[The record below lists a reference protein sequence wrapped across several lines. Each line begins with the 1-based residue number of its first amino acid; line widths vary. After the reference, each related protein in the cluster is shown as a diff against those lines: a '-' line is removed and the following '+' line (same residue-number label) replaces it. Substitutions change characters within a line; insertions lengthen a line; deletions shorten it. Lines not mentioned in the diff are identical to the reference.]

1 MTAQR
6 ELEDFRPS
14 TRVTLAAMWSSLMFL
29 YVYGDYFN
37 MYTPGK
43 IEAMSAGRMGPL
55 GAASESVLLGVA
67 MMMAIPSL
75 MIVLSLLLPPVIG
88 KWLNVLFGLAYTVI
102 LALTLP
108 GAQLFYLAYG
118 GIEIALTL
126 LITWTALRWP
136 RRAVGFPQS

>member
-1 MTAQR
+1 MTAPR

-14 TRVTLAAMWSSLMFL
+14 TKVMLAAMWSSLMFL

-75 MIVLSLLLPPVIG
+75 MIVLSLLLAPVIG
-88 KWLNVLFGLAYTVI
+88 KWLNVLVGLAYTGI

-108 GAQLFYLAYG
+108 GAPLFYLAYG

-136 RRAVGFPQS
+136 RRAVASPQA

>member
-1 MTAQR
+1 MSAQR
-6 ELEDFRPS
+6 ELEDFRPP
-14 TRVTLAAMWSSLMFL
+14 TKVALAAMWSSLMFL
-29 YVYGDYFN
+29 YVYGDYFY
-37 MYTPGK
+37 MYVPGK
-43 IEAMSAGRMGPL
+43 IDAMSAGSIGPF
-55 GAASESVLLGVA
+55 GVASEPVLLGVA

-75 MIVLSLLLPPVIG
+75 MIALSLLLPPVIG

-136 RRAVGFPQS
+136 RRAAETLEE

>member
-1 MTAQR
+1 MTTQSA
-6 ELEDFRPS
+6 LEDFRPP
-14 TRVTLAAMWSSLMFL
+14 TKVALAAMWSSLMFL
-29 YVYGDYFN
+29 YVYGDYFY

-43 IEAMSAGRMGPL
+43 IEAMSAGRIGPF
-55 GAASESVLLGVA
+55 GVASESVLLGVA

-88 KWLNVLFGLAYTVI
+88 KWLNVLSGLAYTII

-136 RRAVGFPQS
+136 RRAAATLQD